1 MKTNYDSL
9 LPQGVLFNLREIE
22 SFGIIK
28 IDMMKKL
35 VLKKQIEFALIA
47 ATKKAV
53 QFAEKN
59 IVTSR
64 LRNDS
69 NELEAINGKM
79 ICLSYLYLKNGI
91 LRMRT

>member
-35 VLKKQIEFALIA
+35 VLK
-47 ATKKAV
+47 
-53 QFAEKN
+53 
-59 IVTSR
+59 
-64 LRNDS
+64 
-69 NELEAINGKM
+69 M
-79 ICLSYLYLKNGI
+79 
-91 LRMRT
+91 